1 MEIIELDP
9 KHKKKAAAVVASAFF
24 NYPMFTFY
32 FPDEKRRLWELPWYM
47 EQTLKCALSYGEV
60 YTNPECSGVIFTL
73 PPGHTKISQWEY
85 MQHGFLFTPLVLGLK
100 DFDRS
105 QVCEAFVAE
114 THERL
119 MMGRLHYYL
128 WGLTVDPKVKGT
140 GIGSALLKKV
150 LDIAD
155 SASMSVY
162 LETHD
167 EKNVAYYESKGF
179 KLISTEK
186 FPHND
191 LELWCMVRE
200 PLLLESA

>member
-1 MEIIELDP
+1 MEIIKLDP
-9 KHKKKAAAVVASAFF
+9 KNKKKAAAVVASAFF

-85 MQHGFLFTPLVLGLK
+85 MQHGFLLTPMVLGLK
-100 DFDRS
+100 DFARS
-105 QVCEAFVAE
+105 QECEAFVGE

-119 MMGRLHYYL
+119 MKDRLHYYL

-150 LDIAD
+150 LDIAN
-155 SASMSVY
+155 SASMPVY

-167 EKNVAYYESKGF
+167 EKNVVYYESKGF

-191 LELWCMVRE
+191 LELWCMLRE

>member
-1 MEIIELDP
+1 MEVIKLNP
-9 KHKKKAAAVVASAFF
+9 NNKKKAAAVVAAAFF

-60 YTNPECSGVIFTL
+60 YTNAECSGVVFIL

-85 MQHGFLFTPLVLGLK
+85 MQNGFLLTPFVLGLK
-100 DFDRS
+100 DFARS
-105 QVCEAFVAE
+105 QECEAFVAD

-119 MMGRLHYYL
+119 MKGKPHYYL
-128 WGLTVDPKVKGT
+128 WGLTVGPKVKGT

-155 SASMSVY
+155 AATMPMY

-179 KLISTEK
+179 SLISTET
-186 FPHND
+186 FPHFEM
-191 LELWCMVRE
+191 ELWCMVRE
-200 PLLLESA
+200 PVKL